1 MSNYMIHIILLLLKK
16 KKKKIDSFD
25 FWCFVVTFIDK
36 VGAFVN
42 LVSIV
47 SISAMLILKFRLS
60 CSQFNPFVQLC
71 YPSPLDGLV

>member
-1 MSNYMIHIILLLLKK
+1 MSNYMIHIILLLL
-16 KKKKIDSFD
+16 KKKIDSFD

-60 CSQFNPFVQLC
+60 CSQFNPFVPLC
-71 YPSPLDGLV
+71 YPSP